1 MQDEELSQEKFHTLI
16 KFVSEI
22 TEMQHQLNERDK
34 ANTELKEEL
43 THLKRI
49 EEESRTVAIS
59 LKEQLAN
66 SNTEKE
72 LLSEE
77 LDHAVKER
85 KRIEEEFRAVTAS
98 LKEQLARREAEI
110 ELSKKNLQNEIQT
123 WKPTL
128 AFRSKFL
135 LYSRPR
141 KSKFLSINKNHI

>member
-1 MQDEELSQEKFHTLI
+1 MQDKELNQEKFHTLI

-22 TEMQHQLNERDK
+22 TAMQHKLNERDK
-34 ANTELKEEL
+34 ANAELKEKL

-49 EEESRTVAIS
+49 EEESRTVTVS
-59 LKEQLAN
+59 LKQQLAKREA
-66 SNTEKE
+66 EKE

-77 LDHAVKER
+77 LGRAIKER
-85 KRIEEEFRAVTAS
+85 KRVEEESRAVTAS